1 MLGAAKIGSGVGAAD
16 LAKRI
21 VDIALEVDAEAH
33 LVDEFDVAR
42 SLDHSPAARDEQ
54 AALGGEALE
63 GLSLERA
70 ETLLALGLED
80 LRDRL
85 AALALDEAIGV
96 DETPMEHTPEVAGER
111 GLARPQE
118 SDEEDMV
125 ASALHG
131 RGHGSVTPRR
141 ERRAAPCAQ
150 RCGRSACT
158 TDRRWTAA

>member
-16 LAKRI
+16 LTQRI
-21 VDIALEVDAEAH
+21 VDVTLEVDAEAH
-33 LVDEFDVAR
+33 LVDELDVAR
-42 SLDHSPAARDEQ
+42 GLDHSPAARDEQ

-63 GLSLERA
+63 GLGLKRA
-70 ETLLALGLED
+70 ETPLALGLKD

-125 ASALHG
+125 ASAL
-131 RGHGSVTPRR
+131 RTWCNKYRSRR
-141 ERRAAPCAQ
+141 
-150 RCGRSACT
+150 
-158 TDRRWTAA
+158 